1 MKQGD
6 RNGIVLLDTRNRL
19 DWTGHGGD
27 HRSLQIAEILE
38 RAGLSVRVPG
48 EDSPTTLL
56 ERHLRGLALWS
67 AGSHPIHH
75 QAGDRVSICGRQAV
89 SNRGRIAKRYL
100 AALSEPPRPR
110 ALLWECAF
118 STIGPALARRAGCPV
133 IAVPENVYTL
143 ERGFRDSWRG
153 HRGLAAL
160 RRELDFL
167 GDCAAVFCIS
177 REEQWLLRLQGIDAG
192 FLPYFPPVRLEEFLL
207 DVRRHRSPGGERRFL
222 LLGSAFHP
230 PTGDSLEALLRASP
244 PCRAPRTSA
253 STWRA
258 TARSASAARRLL
270 ENVFLHG
277 TVGQEQLRELLVAA
291 TAAIV
296 YQRPSVGVLVKIP
309 ELLLAGVPVIAN
321 VDASRSTWSLP
332 GIVHYESLAD
342 LDEVIRGPFPEP
354 PVLERQ
360 VRAEE
365 RFARAVA
372 DIAAGAR

>member
-230 PTGDSLEALLRASP
+230 PTGDSLEALLRACTALPGASDVRFDVAGYGTERLS
-244 PCRAPRTSA
+244 RA
-253 STWRA
+253 
-258 TARSASAARRLL
+258 AAA

-372 DIAAGAR
+372 DFAAGAR